1 MATNKDPWLRYLAL
15 DKCLS
20 NYSRKFY
27 IEDLQKAVCD
37 YLTREKSEETTVSK
51 RQIYDDLSQMRTS
64 PELNAPIESYWEG
77 QRKYYRYSEPGFSI
91 VDLTDEELSSLEAT
105 VNMLA
110 SFWGMPQ
117 FDWMSRIIDKLKK
130 KYKVSYTFRNILSFD
145 SNVDLQGIERFQ
157 ELFGYVNNEQP
168 IIIEYAP
175 FGKTPFRATVH
186 PYCLKQ
192 YNNRWYLL
200 GLVSDKEYHDIS
212 VFALDRITNVTTSD
226 SKFIP
231 DTIMIDPEDYFYDV
245 IGMTINKEAKKEKV
259 VLRFAPCRYSFV
271 TSKPIHPSQTK
282 NDQERTITINVIPNR
297 ELTATI
303 LGFGKDVEVLEPQS
317 LRLEIASIFEECCK
331 NYGLVKNDCTN
342 PQ

>member
-20 NYSRKFY
+20 NFSRKFY
-27 IEDLQKAVCD
+27 IEDLRKAVCD
-37 YLTREKSEETTVSK
+37 FMSREKSAEVTVSK
-51 RQIYDDLSQMRTS
+51 RQIYDDLFQMRTS
-64 PELNAPIESYWEG
+64 PELKAPIEAYPDG
-77 QRKYYRYSEPGFSI
+77 QRKYYRYTDPGFSI

-110 SFWGMPQ
+110 SFRGMPQ
-117 FDWMSRIIDKLKK
+117 FDWMTRIIDKLKK
-130 KYKVSYTFRNILSFD
+130 KYKVAYSTRNILSFD
-145 SNVDLQGIERFQ
+145 SNIDLQGIERFQ

-168 IIIEYAP
+168 IIIDYAP
-175 FGKTPFRATVH
+175 FGEKPTPITVH

-200 GLVSDKEYHDIS
+200 GLVDEKKYHDIS
-212 VFALDRITNVTTSD
+212 VFALDRISNVTTSPE
-226 SKFIP
+226 KFIP
-231 DTIMIDPEDYFYDV
+231 DSIMGDPEDYFYDV
-245 IGMTINKEAKKEKV
+245 IGITINRKATKEEV
-259 VLRFAPCRYSFV
+259 VLRFSENRYAFV
-271 TSKPIHPSQTK
+271 TSKPIHPSQIK

-317 LRLEIASIFEECCK
+317 LRQEIASIFEECCK
-331 NYGLVKNDCTN
+331 NYGLVKNGCTS

>member
-20 NYSRKFY
+20 NFSRKFY
-27 IEDLQKAVCD
+27 IEDLQNAVCD
-37 YLTREKSEETTVSK
+37 YLTREKSVETTVSR

-64 PELNAPIESYWEG
+64 PELCAPIESYWEG

-110 SFWGMPQ
+110 SFRGMPQ

-130 KYKVSYTFRNILSFD
+130 KYKVSHSFRNILSFD
-145 SNVDLQGIERFQ
+145 SNIDLQGIERFQ
-157 ELFGYVNNEQP
+157 KLFGYVLNEQP
-168 IIIEYAP
+168 IVIEYAP
-175 FGKTPFRATVH
+175 FGKSPISATVH
-186 PYCLKQ
+186 PYFLKQ
-192 YNNRWYLL
+192 YNNRWYLI
-200 GLVSDKEYHDIS
+200 GLVSKEKYHDVS
-212 VFALDRITNVTTSD
+212 VFSLDRITGVEA
-226 SKFIP
+226 SKEIFIP
-231 DTIMIDPEDYFYDV
+231 DTIMGDPADYFYDV

-259 VLRFAPCRYSFV
+259 VMRFAPNRYSFV

-303 LGFGKDVEVLEPQS
+303 LGFGKDVEVLEPLS
-317 LRLEIASIFEECCK
+317 LRQEIASIFEECCK
-331 NYGLVKNDCTN
+331 NYGLMKNDCTSR
-342 PQ
+342 Q